1 MFYQYDA
8 IFPCPLD
15 FMGRRDRQTYEDE
28 YNNHENLKAILAL
41 GGISLKE
48 RGKNTNRN
56 VLLVLL
62 KNNLVL

>member
-1 MFYQYDA
+1 
-8 IFPCPLD
+8 
-15 FMGRRDRQTYEDE
+15 MGRDRQTYKDE
-28 YNNHENLKAILAL
+28 YNNHEILKAILAL